1 MNKSRLCLC
10 SAWIH
15 LSTLPS
21 FTQEYKTKFRNTS
34 IIIKRKLNYDPAPI
48 GVEVAS
54 MKNWHNQM
62 YARVGKTNKIACK
75 KPIQFTSRNFIPT
88 KLLIIFAQNEKS
100 ISCTYVNYNSMN
112 FIRW

>member
-1 MNKSRLCLC
+1 
-10 SAWIH
+10 
-15 LSTLPS
+15 
-21 FTQEYKTKFRNTS
+21 
-34 IIIKRKLNYDPAPI
+34 
-48 GVEVAS
+48 
-54 MKNWHNQM
+54 M